1 MFEFKLQ
8 TSKLYQQ
15 LRRSKQAENLL
26 TVYFYFNTE

>member
-26 TVYFYFNTE
+26 TVFYFNTE